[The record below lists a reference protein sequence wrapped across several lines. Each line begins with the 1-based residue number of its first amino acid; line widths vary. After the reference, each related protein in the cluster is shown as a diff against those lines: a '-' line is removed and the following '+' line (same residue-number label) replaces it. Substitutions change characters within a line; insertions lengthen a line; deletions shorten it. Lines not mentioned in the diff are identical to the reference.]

1 MKTVK
6 NRGVYAKRFKISI
19 LMLLAA
25 LAAVIIAAAQAPN
38 LFASEEDFV
47 YNSGGRRDPFVPPM
61 EFFKPA
67 EGQGTDVEPKIEVDY
82 SVIHIEGIVYD
93 PQEGSRAIIN
103 GQILEAG
110 DEILDLKITDIR
122 PDSVEFQADGESKTI
137 KLREQII
144 PAEEN
149 D

>member
-6 NRGVYAKRFKISI
+6 DRGFYAKRFKISI
-19 LMLLAA
+19 LMLLTAVT
-25 LAAVIIAAAQAPN
+25 AVIIVSAQAPN
-38 LFASEEDFV
+38 LFASEKDFV

-67 EGQGTDVEPKIEVDY
+67 EGQDTDIRAKIEVDY

-103 GQILEAG
+103 GQILQVG
-110 DEILDLKITDIR
+110 DEIMDLKITDIR
-122 PDSVEFQADGESKTI
+122 PDGVEFQADGESKTI